1 MIALDLKATWNP
13 GDLFL
18 LLPSPMELYTTILD
32 DESINSRYLSR
43 YVPTL
48 PVHIKLHYDL
58 RTTIKIGVVLMYV
71 GRAKA
76 RTIMTTLAC
85 SSSPQ
90 QKSAAVFTCDLQ
102 RGREG
107 KDAHSPRPALPFRL
121 PGEIIPDETRNENEH
136 VHQLPHPS
144 GSLLINTVSLRWM
157 FKH

>member
-90 QKSAAVFTCDLQ
+90 QKSAAVFTYDLQ
-102 RGREG
+102 RGSEG
-107 KDAHSPRPALPFRL
+107 GKGCTLPKTQPSFH
-121 PGEIIPDETRNENEH
+121 PGEGYHFE
-136 VHQLPHPS
+136 
-144 GSLLINTVSLRWM
+144 
-157 FKH
+157 